1 MDQCLGCCRC
11 LPQVL
16 HITDRPQ
23 VLPVPCRDYAFQLR
37 VGAGRVGLGRDAL
50 LGQGADVPILLVGH
64 APKLDRAA
72 RVEVR
77 GRHCRGMEEPVTD
90 DPRSFRRQSLDP
102 VDEYVVGKQ
111 AQKHVRV
118 DRVVLDTTQ
127 LLAA

>member
-72 RVEVR
+72 RVEAR